1 MEVIIGGLAL
11 AILGGA
17 LAVGLA
23 GIGSSIGVGIAGQA
37 SNGVMSEKPEL
48 FVSLLV
54 LTGLPGTQGIYGFVV
69 GLILA
74 NKLGLLREGVVSLTM
89 QQGWSILFACLPM
102 ALAGLVS
109 GIHQGKVCAT
119 GAYMVAKKPSDAV
132 KPLVMAVF
140 VEFYAVLGLITSI
153 LILNGIKL

>member
-1 MEVIIGGLAL
+1 MGMGLAL
-11 AILGGA
+11 AIFGGA
-17 LAVGLA
+17 TAVALA

-37 SNGVMSEKPEL
+37 SNGVMSEKPEN
-48 FVSLLV
+48 FAPLLL
-54 LTGLPGTQGIYGFVV
+54 LTALPGTQGIYGFLIGVV
-69 GLILA
+69 LIM
-74 NKLGLLREGVVSLTM
+74 KLGFLGKGAVSLDFH
-89 QQGWSILFACLPM
+89 QGLGIFFACLPV

-119 GAYMVAKKPSDAV
+119 GVYMVAKQPGDFV

-140 VEFYAVLGLITSI
+140 VEFYAVLGLLTSL